1 MQTTLLEP
9 GVRLTICGLGELAGH
24 SSGRVTHVLSIL
36 DPGYPEP
43 EVFQE
48 YDPHHRLTLRF
59 HDIIGR
65 WPGWQ
70 APERHDVEALIA
82 FGQDL
87 DEAGGTL
94 QHLLVHCHA
103 GISRS
108 TAALATLLARHTP
121 VGEEAGIF
129 ARLREIRPQAW
140 PNSRM
145 VGFADEILGREGRLA
160 AALRDH
166 YRLQAPALPE
176 FMEELRRNGRGAE
189 IPDEDGPAGEKR
201 GL

>member
-9 GVRLTICGLGELAGH
+9 GLRLTVCGLGELAGH
-24 SSGRVTHVLSIL
+24 RTGAVTHVLSIL
-36 DPGYPEP
+36 DPGFPEP

-59 HDIIGR
+59 HDIIGP

-70 APERHDVEALIA
+70 APEPHDVEDLIA
-82 FGQDL
+82 FGGEL
-87 DEAGGTL
+87 DAAGGTL

-108 TAALATLLARHTP
+108 TAALATLLTRHTP

-145 VGFADEILGREGRLA
+145 VGFADELLGRDGRLV
-160 AALRDH
+160 AALREH
-166 YRLQAPALPE
+166 YRLQAPELPD
-176 FMEELRRNGRGAE
+176 FLDELRRAGRNAE
-189 IPDEDGPAGEKR
+189 IPVVDRPR
-201 GL
+201 